1 MRCLMIVLD
10 GIDEA
15 SALRQRIQSF
25 VIDQL
30 VPRRI
35 RLVVTSRPEG
45 VEKKHFLESFV
56 IVNLKPLSDEQ
67 QRKAIG
73 IQLKGLEFSDHLM
86 AFGAIRREHDRIFV
100 HEAFPDDND
109 RRMLETMN
117 YPDGFFFVDESSG
130 KTEPNKQMRQHAL
143 DGSRVVRPVSQRGR
157 PRIWCTRMRATPCH
171 HDTDRN
177 KSFPLPSRKAHT
189 RRLSLS
195 PAVRTHAPSST
206 AVGR

>member
-130 KTEPNKQMRQHAL
+130 KTEPNK
-143 DGSRVVRPVSQRGR
+143 G
-157 PRIWCTRMRATPCH
+157 
-171 HDTDRN
+171 
-177 KSFPLPSRKAHT
+177 KKK
-189 RRLSLS
+189 
-195 PAVRTHAPSST
+195 
-206 AVGR
+206 